1 MYNAYRS
8 NTLRFN
14 SELCNNCIMCTSVCP
29 HAVFERNHHVVSL
42 VSPENCMEC
51 GACQL
56 NCPTGAI
63 SVDSG
68 VGCAAAMIYVSLP
81 GKKEATCGET
91 DSSCSC
97 S

>member
-1 MYNAYRS
+1 MYNAYTS
-8 NTLRFN
+8 TTLRFN

-29 HAVFERNHHVVSL
+29 HAVFERNNSVVHL
-42 VSPENCMEC
+42 ISPQNCMEC

-63 SVDSG
+63 SVESG
-68 VGCAAAMIYVSLP
+68 VGCAAAMIYAALT
-81 GKKEATCGET
+81 GKKEATCGDVKE
-91 DSSCSC
+91 SCGC